1 MTEELTYQTINKND
15 ERIKEIEKIRSE
27 AFHIAPGDYFKNKI
41 EEEKILA
48 IACYYNNT
56 LVAGAYI
63 SQSMNSLFIE
73 SVFVK
78 EEYQNNT
85 LHIGHSLLKYILEH
99 KSIAEE
105 FFHTKF
111 TQCRLE
117 SKNRDSFYENLGFK
131 EENNIMQTMKKRI

>member
-63 SQSMNSLFIE
+63 SQSMNCFV
-73 SVFVK
+73 SVFFSPSCFLIFV
-78 EEYQNNT
+78 NSS
-85 LHIGHSLLKYILEH
+85 LSLL
-99 KSIAEE
+99 
-105 FFHTKF
+105 
-111 TQCRLE
+111 
-117 SKNRDSFYENLGFK
+117 
-131 EENNIMQTMKKRI
+131 